1 VTLKVGVVERWRDED
16 VGSVKSEEWILFKN
30 NIRQDLQDH
39 LDRRAFG
46 LKVSRRRRKKS
57 Y

>member
-1 VTLKVGVVERWRDED
+1 MERWSDED
-16 VGSVKSEEWILFKN
+16 VGNVKSEEWILFKN

-46 LKVSRRRRKKS
+46 LKASRRRRQKTH
-57 Y
+57 